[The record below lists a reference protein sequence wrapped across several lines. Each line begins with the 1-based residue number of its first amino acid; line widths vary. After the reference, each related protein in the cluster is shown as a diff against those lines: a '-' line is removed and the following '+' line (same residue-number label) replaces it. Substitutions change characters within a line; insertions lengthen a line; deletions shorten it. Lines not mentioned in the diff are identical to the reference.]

1 MPTRLLLD
9 GPDIEKLLDQVR
21 TDYGQHAQIVQAERV
36 RSGGFAGFFPKERYE
51 VTVEIDDA
59 YVAMSVSPEMTNTA
73 SVVDERPLALLI
85 AEAMDQVG
93 GDSARVDSV
102 RENARTQPPRAAA
115 RPVEPVPTP
124 STSRPAFADVLGSV
138 ANGLGADPVVVH
150 EFEKIEP
157 PVIKQSPPT
166 PVKTQSAVV
175 ATYGSATAESTQVV
189 PSTVLAEIELP
200 VKRRPT
206 RTTQLIRD
214 DLEVEP
220 PKPPRGR
227 GQVLAVVGE
236 AGAAFDAGLEL
247 SRRMRIPQR
256 RVMLASPDQVIPGL
270 IASRRLTDSVTAR
283 KRSLKLLAETMPTVI
298 AVDLPISAIWDD
310 EAVDWASEMV
320 GAIGAIQVWA
330 VVDATRKYA
339 DLSRWLSKIGQVN
352 ALVVHNAAAT
362 DDLYPILDLG
372 YPVAVLDDRPA
383 TSMVWNSML
392 RVSGGQNS

>member
-21 TDYGQHAQIVQAERV
+21 TDYGQHAQIVQAERI

-59 YVAMSVSPEMTNTA
+59 YIALPKSAGATA
-73 SVVDERPLALLI
+73 STGVTDEPLALLI
-85 AEAMDQVG
+85 AEAMNQVG
-93 GDSARVDSV
+93 GDSARPLDSIPQP
-102 RENARTQPPRAAA
+102 RPSDKPQQHARASEPASEALRA
-115 RPVEPVPTP
+115 PEPTL
-124 STSRPAFADVLGSV
+124 STARPAFADVLGSV
-138 ANGLGADPVVVH
+138 ANGLGADPIVVH
-150 EFEKIEP
+150 EFSKAQP
-157 PVIKQSPPT
+157 PAK
-166 PVKTQSAVV
+166 KQSAVV
-175 ATYGSATAESTQVV
+175 ATYGFAPTESAPVAT
-189 PSTVLAEIELP
+189 STVLAEIELP
-200 VKRRPT
+200 TNRKPT
-206 RTTQLIRD
+206 RVPALVSE
-214 DLEVEP
+214 DLSVEP

-236 AGAAFDAGLEL
+236 AGVAFNAGIEL

-256 RVMLASPDQVIPGL
+256 RVMLASPDQVVPGL
-270 IASRRLTDSVTAR
+270 IASRRLTDSFTAR
-283 KRSLKLLAETMPTVI
+283 KRSVKLLAETMPTVI

-320 GAIGAIQVWA
+320 GAIGAVQVWA
-330 VVDATRKYA
+330 VVDATRKFT
-339 DLSRWLSKIGQVN
+339 DLSRWLSRLGQVN
-352 ALVVHNAAAT
+352 ALVVHNAAVT
-362 DDLYPILDLG
+362 DNLYPILDLG